1 LAFVDSLRRPI
12 ETSNQRD
19 YRRAS
24 MTYRIAGTLFTTTV
38 FMSST
43 VFAQDADWEAK
54 SATEAAPQVAQ
65 ATTTTTD
72 AAYTG
77 GSDHERMVRTFA
89 IGYLGQAGL
98 RSIGA
103 NGDVV
108 DVNAPIIGGRYW
120 FSNKMGLDAGL
131 GFSTG
136 GTTTTV
142 GDTETEVSDPFAF
155 ALRVGVPFALL
166 DSRHFVFEVIPETTF
181 GFTSNTIQ
189 AAGGDVDVSSVHFD
203 LGARA
208 GAEVHFGFI
217 GIPQLALQAGVGVRF
232 SHDSGS
238 ASQGGDEVSSIS
250 STRLATTVGNNPW
263 DIFTGNVAALYYFG
277 R

>member
-1 LAFVDSLRRPI
+1 MAFGDSLRRPI

-65 ATTTTTD
+65 TTATTTD

-77 GSDHERMVRTFA
+77 GSDHARMVRTFA

-98 RSIGA
+98 RSIGP

-108 DVNAPIIGGRYW
+108 DVNASIIGGRYW
-120 FSNKMGLDAGL
+120 FSTKMGLDAGL
-131 GFSTG
+131 GFATG

-142 GDTETEVSDPFAF
+142 GDTETEVSDPFAL
-155 ALRVGVPFALL
+155 ALRVGLPFALL
-166 DSRHFVFEVIPETTF
+166 DSRHFVFQVVPEATF

-189 AAGGDVDVSSVHFD
+189 DAGGDMDVSSVHFD

-208 GAEVHFGFI
+208 GAEIHFGFI
-217 GIPQLALQAGVGVRF
+217 GIPQLALQAGVGLRF

-238 ASQGGDEVSSIS
+238 ASQGGDEVRSFS
-250 STRLATTVGNNPW
+250 STGLATTVGNNPW

-277 R
+277 Q